1 MYKASTDA
9 KPVDCTMGW
18 SIRVSFGLVLL
29 LAQLIIDSYAVNTQ
43 DDAQTPEGDLK
54 DPVASQTE
62 EKYLTQYV
70 VDRNTLILRRRILLY
85 KDDLYTEWSDWGN
98 CSVKDCT
105 EFRFR
110 KCKDESYEDRITDLF
125 RTKSCPFLYIAE
137 TRECRDTS
145 LCKVDGPSDILR
157 NLSDTCGVRNVDGA
171 VETKIL
177 GGKTAVPHSWP
188 WQVGL
193 YAGTRTAGLRAHYSR
208 RRYIEAPFCGGTLI
222 APGWIVTAAHCLT
235 ELIPHKE
242 LPIGQP
248 FSIEDAADI
257 TVRARLGDHS
267 RAEVERSQR
276 DHVVQTAII
285 HPDYRRGFSEDGFDV
300 ALLKLAEDAEFQDTV
315 SAICVPDKNL
325 TLPEG
330 LTCYAAGW
338 GDMSADSAHDNSFFD
353 LIYGSGLAD
362 FFVNPFYPHQTPRR
376 SRRPQQPLK
385 LVEVELPLVS
395 LQRCRRY
402 FNNLR
407 EGVHVCAGAK
417 GKDTCR
423 GDSGGGLFCQ
433 NPADNRWYLYGV
445 TSFGSGRGCGK
456 YYGVYTCTSGI
467 SDWIHR
473 MLS

>member
-1 MYKASTDA
+1 ME
-9 KPVDCTMGW
+9 W
-18 SIRVSFGLVLL
+18 SSRVPFGLVVLLPLL
-29 LAQLIIDSYAVNTQ
+29 LAQLIIGSYAVNTQ
-43 DDAQTPEGDLK
+43 SDAQTPEGDLK

-137 TRECRDTS
+137 TRECRDKS

-157 NLSDTCGVRNVDGA
+157 NLSDTCGIRNVDGT

-300 ALLKLAEDAEFQDTV
+300 ALLKLAEDAEFQNTV
-315 SAICVPDKNL
+315 GAICVPDKNL
-325 TLPEG
+325 SLPEG

-423 GDSGGGLFCQ
+423 GDSGGGLFCR
-433 NPADNRWYLYGV
+433 NPADSRWYLYGV

-456 YYGVYTCTSGI
+456 YYGVYTCTRGI